1 MAGTKYDIPRFIADA
16 KAILASRETLEG
28 QQLAIGERLSELSRR
43 DDLTR
48 HGMPLGPSDAS
59 TENYILWREPPYLAL
74 VLGQFDPGYLS
85 PVHEHKDFWV
95 VGCGYR
101 GEDRW
106 DMYERL
112 DDGRTPGHAEV
123 RLVDQW
129 HIPRGK
135 AVCMPM
141 PPRAIHSHNNV
152 SSALVQ
158 ELIFSAAK
166 PLPPD
171 DRIVYDVDNKTCRP
185 SGFNLSGILVG
196 DYYPPR
202 PVASIA
208 QAVRRSFVAG
218 ASQALA
224 GLAGLAAANPGV
236 AMRAAVSAGATP
248 PGGFKPGGLFGR
260 RSKKGFCPVCACFA

>member
-16 KAILASRETLEG
+16 RAILASREPLER
-28 QQLAIGERLSELSRR
+28 QKTAIGERLVELSRR

-48 HGMPLGPSDAS
+48 FGMPLGPSDAS
-59 TENYILWREPPYLAL
+59 TDNYILWREPPYTAL

-85 PVHEHKDFWV
+85 PVHEHGDFWV

-106 DMYERL
+106 DMYERI

-123 RLVDQW
+123 RLYDQW
-129 HIPRGK
+129 HIPPGK

-152 SSALVQ
+152 APGFTL

-166 PLPPD
+166 PLQRE
-171 DRIVYDVDNKTCRP
+171 DRIVYDVDNRTCRP

-202 PVASIA
+202 PVA
-208 QAVRRSFVAG
+208 QAAHAARRSFITGAG
-218 ASQALA
+218 DALA
-224 GLAGLAAANPGV
+224 GLAS
-236 AMRAAVSAGATP
+236 RAAESMEAAIAGAAQ
-248 PGGFKPGGLFGR
+248 PGGFKAGGLFGKR
-260 RSKKGFCPVCACFA
+260 GKKGFCPVCACLA

>member
-1 MAGTKYDIPRFIADA
+1 MAAARYEISQFISDA
-16 KAILASRETLEG
+16 KAILASRESLE
-28 QQLAIGERLSELSRR
+28 QQKGAIGERLSALSKR

-59 TENYILWREPPYLAL
+59 TDNYILWREPPYMAL

-85 PVHEHKDFWV
+85 PVHEHQDFWV

-106 DMYERL
+106 DMYERI
-112 DDGRTPGHAEV
+112 DDGRRPGHAEV
-123 RLVDQW
+123 RLYDQW

-152 SSALVQ
+152 SSALTQ

-166 PLPPD
+166 PLPPE
-171 DRIVYDVDNKTCRP
+171 DRIVYDVDNKTCWP
-185 SGFNLSGILVG
+185 SGFNLAGILVG

-202 PVASIA
+202 PVASVVQPPRKSMLR
-208 QAVRRSFVAG
+208 QATS
-218 ASQALA
+218 ALA
-224 GLAGLAAANPGV
+224 GAASLG
-236 AMRAAVSAGATP
+236 AAQLGAWT
-248 PGGFKPGGLFGR
+248 PGGLFGR
-260 RSKKGFCPVCACFA
+260 RKGFCPVCACFA

>member
-1 MAGTKYDIPRFIADA
+1 MIIATSLAIESGETMAATRYDIPLFIRDA
-16 KAILASRETLEG
+16 KAILSSGDPLEA
-28 QQLAIGERLSELSRR
+28 QKLAIGERLSELPRR

-59 TENYILWREPPYLAL
+59 TDNYILWREPPYMAL

-85 PVHEHKDFWV
+85 PVHEHQDFWV

-106 DMYERL
+106 DMYERI
-112 DDGRTPGHAEV
+112 DDGRRPGHAEV
-123 RLVDQW
+123 RLYDQW
-129 HIPRGK
+129 HIPPGK

-166 PLPPD
+166 PLPPE
-171 DRIVYDVDNKTCRP
+171 DRIVYDVDNKTCWP
-185 SGFNLSGILVG
+185 SGFNLAGILVG

-202 PVASIA
+202 PVASVVQPPRKSMLR
-208 QAVRRSFVAG
+208 QATS
-218 ASQALA
+218 ALA
-224 GLAGLAAANPGV
+224 GAASLG
-236 AMRAAVSAGATP
+236 AAQLGAWT
-248 PGGFKPGGLFGR
+248 PGGLFGR
-260 RSKKGFCPVCACFA
+260 RKGFCPVCACFA